1 MSTTA
6 PPALRTF
13 RVGDKV
19 TPDPDFPG
27 HLSDTLGQS
36 FTVTKVNR
44 VNLTLSR
51 DGGGRGYRC
60 PPASLLPATEENL
73 KKAFTPRPFQLREFF
88 TAGEIVTVKSPS
100 GQVSVGEPMIVL
112 KDGANGKVNITKLGG
127 DGDRYYRWPA
137 TSLVKR
143 DVVWLAEHL
152 LDKATAG

>member
-36 FTVTKVNR
+36 FTVVKVNR
-44 VNLTLSR
+44 VNLTLSH

-73 KKAFTPRPFQLREFF
+73 AKATTPRPFQPREFF
-88 TAGEIVTVKSPS
+88 TAGELVTVKSPS
-100 GQVSVGEPMIVL
+100 GKVSESEPMVVL
-112 KDGANGKVNITKLGG
+112 KDDGRGKVNITKLGG
-127 DGDRYYRWPA
+127 DGDRYWRWPA

-143 DVVWLAEHL
+143 DVAWLTEQL
-152 LDKATAG
+152 LEAATA